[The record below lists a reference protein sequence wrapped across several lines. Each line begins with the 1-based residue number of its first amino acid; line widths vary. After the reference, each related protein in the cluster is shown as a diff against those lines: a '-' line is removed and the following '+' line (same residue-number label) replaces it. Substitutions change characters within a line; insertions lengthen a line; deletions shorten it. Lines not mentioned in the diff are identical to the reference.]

1 MISLRGKSHFLRS
14 TALISLYAFFP
25 LLSQPALA
33 ADEIIDGGA
42 SETVGPGGSKNE
54 VWNISDQLFVGVTSQ
69 GFLTITEGGK
79 LTNTIGRI
87 GDQSGSEGTV
97 LVSGAGSTWENSDKL
112 FLGYEGNSTLTIMDG
127 GRVTS
132 TRGFIGRITGSEG
145 TTIVSGK
152 DSIWENSDR
161 LFVGVAGNGTLSIA
175 DSGKVTSRN
184 GYLGFFSGSNG
195 SVSVAGPSSVWEMSE
210 FLSVGV
216 GGKGVLTIRDGG
228 GVINKSGSIGFEPGS
243 EGAIIVAGKGSTF
256 EDIEGLYVGVSG
268 KGNLSIT
275 DGGKVT
281 STLGRLGDKS
291 SSEGTVLVSGTG
303 ATWEMSEFL
312 SVGLGG
318 KGVLTIT
325 DGGRVINKSGSIGYE
340 PGSEGAVTVAGKGST
355 FENVEGLYVGV
366 SGKGNLSI
374 TDGGKVTST
383 LGRLG
388 DKSSSEG
395 TVLVSGTGATWEMSE
410 FLSVGLGG
418 KGVLT
423 ITDGGRVINKS
434 GSIGYEPGSE
444 GAVTVAGKGS
454 TFENVEGLYVGGSGK
469 GTLSITDGGKVTSR
483 LGVIGNEFGSKGSV
497 LVSGKDSIWET
508 YETLYVGDKGNG
520 GKGTLSITDGGQ
532 VTSNLGIVGH
542 KLDAEGSVL
551 VSGRDSIWKI
561 SNHLRVGERGNGI
574 LTIKDG
580 GRVITKYGFLG
591 YDFDTSSGVS
601 SSIRNS
607 SIIVSG
613 KGSSLEVSEG
623 FFVGLLS
630 KGTLSITD
638 GGKVTSG
645 LTSISNKFGNEGTVL
660 VSGKDSIWESSGDL
674 SVGGG
679 GNGTLSITDRGKV
692 CLTGSGKTVTLAKYK
707 GSTGTLII
715 GANESKA
722 AVSSG
727 TLEADS
733 VKFGDG
739 TGRIVFNH
747 TDADYEFASNISGN
761 GSIDVYSGFT
771 RLTGANSYT
780 GGTSIYG
787 GTLSVDAFSRLGTG
801 GLLLDGGILNYSGLS
816 DFTFTDF
823 TFGAKGGGFGVANRD
838 TTLTVSTDLSGSG
851 QLTKTGAGTL
861 KLTGTNSYSGGT
873 DVVAGRLVGSVGS
886 IQGNLAISGG
896 AAAEFYETG
905 TASFAGTILG
915 EGKLIKTGAG
925 ALTLSGTN
933 MYSGGTDVEAGK
945 LIGTA
950 ASIKGPL
957 ALLAGATVEFDQAIK
972 GTFSGNISGE
982 GKLIKSN
989 IGELILTGINTYS
1002 GGTVITGGLISISD
1016 LAQLGSG
1023 EIILDGGTFQTTGDQ
1038 TLETDEFDL
1047 GNAGGHL
1054 DIQGAGFKIS
1064 GDIATPDGLL
1074 KTGQGKLLLDG
1085 TDNKIGK
1092 TTIVKAGGLIIGS
1105 TSSNK
1110 DAKLET
1116 DIELEDTAT
1125 LGGHG
1130 TLNGSVHNKG
1140 GVVNPGNSV
1149 GTLTVA
1155 DYSGSGT
1162 LAIEVDSS
1170 DKNNV
1175 KADKLIVS
1183 GTADFSQ
1190 TELSLLFSPT
1200 SAQSWSIGPIEPLT
1214 IVELG
1219 GTTYDSSHE
1228 FKQVTGE
1235 LSFLHTTLDYQGGD
1249 GNDIVLSLT
1258 RNNVGF
1264 ADKAAT
1270 PNQEATAQALEALGY
1285 GHTLYNAV
1293 ITNTKTD
1300 QDAQQIFDQLSG
1312 EVNASLRNV
1321 LVEDT
1326 LVVRQAV
1333 SARGIQHSLGTNQVG
1348 QSSTSRNQ
1356 YGFWAQGY
1364 GRWGALDGNAETA
1377 SIIHQGGGMLMGVD
1391 VTSQSDLRLGAVFG
1405 YADLSLDATGRQSS
1419 ASAMSYTAGAYAS
1432 YLHDGWSVSAGLT
1445 NSWYDVD
1452 AERSLSIANGLL
1464 TDELTSQQ
1472 SLRALQGFGEVGYSF
1487 DLEPAVLQP
1496 FAGAAYVKLASNGFE
1511 ETGKEAA
1518 LTAQSQSDDVFFST
1532 LGLRGKTSFSV
1543 AGRIVNAHG
1552 MVAWQHASR
1561 DTVNF
1566 AQRFKGAAD
1575 TFTITGA
1582 PIARDLALI
1591 ETGLGMNVSESTN
1604 FALSY
1609 SGQLA
1614 PQSQNHGFNARMSVA
1629 F

>member
-25 LLSQPALA
+25 LISQPAIA

-87 GDQSGSEGTV
+87 GDQAGSEGTV
-97 LVSGAGSTWENSDKL
+97 LVSGVGSTWENSRHL
-112 FLGYEGNSTLTIMDG
+112 YVGGSGQGNLIIRDG
-127 GRVTS
+127 GKVTNDS
-132 TRGFIGRITGSEG
+132 SAIGDRTGSQG
-145 TTIVSGK
+145 TVFVSGK
-152 DSIWENSDR
+152 DSIWEN
-161 LFVGVAGNGTLSIA
+161 LYELNVTNGVETKGTLTITGG
-175 DSGKVTSRN
+175 GKVTSKY
-184 GYLGFFSGSNG
+184 GYIGRGSRSEGAVTVSGKGSIWENSYVLHVGLGAKGALVITDGGKVTSEYGYVGAEIGSEGTILVSGTG
-195 SVSVAGPSSVWEMSE
+195 ATWEMSE
-210 FLSVGV
+210 FLSVGF
-216 GGKGVLTIRDGG
+216 GGKGVLTITDGG

-318 KGVLTIT
+318 KGALTIS

-340 PGSEGAVTVAGKGST
+340 PGSEGTITVAGEGSI
-355 FENVEGLYVGV
+355 FENIEGLYVGD

-374 TDGGKVTST
+374 TGGGKATSS
-383 LGRLG
+383 LGHIG
-388 DKSSSEG
+388 HKIGSEG
-395 TVLVSGTGATWEMSE
+395 TVLVS
-410 FLSVGLGG
+410 
-418 KGVLT
+418 
-423 ITDGGRVINKS
+423 D
-434 GSIGYEPGSE
+434 
-444 GAVTVAGKGS
+444 
-454 TFENVEGLYVGGSGK
+454 
-469 GTLSITDGGKVTSR
+469 
-483 LGVIGNEFGSKGSV
+483 
-497 LVSGKDSIWET
+497 
-508 YETLYVGDKGNG
+508 
-520 GKGTLSITDGGQ
+520 
-532 VTSNLGIVGH
+532 
-542 KLDAEGSVL
+542 
-551 VSGRDSIWKI
+551 
-561 SNHLRVGERGNGI
+561 
-574 LTIKDG
+574 
-580 GRVITKYGFLG
+580 
-591 YDFDTSSGVS
+591 
-601 SSIRNS
+601 
-607 SIIVSG
+607 
-613 KGSSLEVSEG
+613 
-623 FFVGLLS
+623 
-630 KGTLSITD
+630 
-638 GGKVTSG
+638 
-645 LTSISNKFGNEGTVL
+645 
-660 VSGKDSIWESSGDL
+660 KDSIWESSYELYVGD
-674 SVGGG
+674 SGQ
-679 GNGTLSITDRGKV
+679 GTLTLRNEGKV
-692 CLTGSGKTVTLAKYK
+692 TNGLASIGRKLGSEGTVTVSGKNTIWDNAGILTVGNQGKGTLHIKDGGKVSNMLGYIGVSLSSEGAVTVSGEGADWDNSSILLIGGMGKGSLTINNRGNVSLNGPDK
-707 GSTGTLII
+707 IVTIAALSGSTGTLII
-715 GANESKA
+715 GADESET
-722 AVSSG
+722 AVSAG

-739 TGRIVFNH
+739 TGRIIFNH
-747 TDADYEFASNISGN
+747 TDAGYEFTSDISGN

-771 RLTGANSYT
+771 RLSGDNSSYTGGTSVYGGTLSVDAFSRLGTGGLLLDGGILNYSGLSDFTFTDFTFGAKGGGFGVANRDTTLTVSTDLSGSGQLTKTGAGTLKLTGANSYT
-780 GGTSIYG
+780 GGTSVYG

-957 ALLAGATVEFDQAIK
+957 ALSADATVVFDQAIK

-1023 EIILDGGTFQTTGDQ
+1023 EIILDGGTFQTTGDT
-1038 TLETDEFDL
+1038 TLETDDFDL

-1130 TLNGSVHNKG
+1130 TLNGSVRNKG
-1140 GVVNPGNSV
+1140 GVINPGNSV
-1149 GTLTVA
+1149 GTLTLTN
-1155 DYSGSGT
+1155 YSGSGT
-1162 LAIEVDSS
+1162 LEIEVDSS
-1170 DKNNV
+1170 DKANV

-1183 GTADFSQ
+1183 DTADFSK

-1200 SAQSWSIGPIEPLT
+1200 NAQSWNIGPIEPLT

-1219 GTTYDSSHE
+1219 GTDYDNSHV

-1235 LSFLHTTLDYQGGD
+1235 LSFLHTTLNYQGGD

-1258 RNNVGF
+1258 RNDVGF
-1264 ADKAAT
+1264 ADKALT

-1293 ITNTKTD
+1293 ITNAKTD

-1312 EVNASLRNV
+1312 EINASLRNV

-1333 SARGIQHSLGTNQVG
+1333 SARGIQHSFGTNLAG
-1348 QSSTSRNQ
+1348 QPSASRNQ

-1364 GRWGALDGNAETA
+1364 GRWGTMDGNGETA
-1377 SIIHQGGGMLMGVD
+1377 SITHQGGGMLMGVD
-1391 VTSQSDLRLGAVFG
+1391 VTTQSDLRLGAVFG

-1543 AGRIVNAHG
+1543 AGKNVNAHG

-1591 ETGLGMNVSESTN
+1591 ETGFGMNVSESTN